1 MLLRNCRYLVTQ
13 NAARDIL
20 ERVDVLVQDNR
31 IKEIGKGL
39 ARRFP
44 KEKMIDCTER
54 IVMPGLINAHT
65 HLGMSG
71 MRGFSDDK
79 ELAAWL
85 AEIIEGEHARTRK
98 KILAEAVLG
107 VRESLRMGTTCCCD
121 MYSPGDVAAEAAEK
135 LGIRLVNC
143 PAFFTAHHALSA
155 SDIAKHLPAKRYPST
170 ISMGLGPH
178 SIYGTDEGFL
188 KAIRA
193 FATKHKML
201 MHIHVAETRKE
212 RVECKG
218 RTGLLPVEY
227 LDSIGFLSPNVLIAH
242 AVWLTKGELDIL
254 AARGVKVVHCPQ
266 SNMKL
271 AGGGVMPLREMHE
284 RGIVVALGTDSTA
297 SNNSLDMFREM
308 HTAALLHKH
317 HYWDATVAPAQTV
330 LDMATR
336 DGARALGLA
345 DLGSIEPGKLAD
357 IITLD
362 ATDINV
368 QPLAKERIVSHLVYS
383 ASGLNVSE
391 VIVNGKL
398 LLRDKKFL
406 HR

>member
-20 ERVDVLVQDNR
+20 ERVDVLIEDNC
-31 IKEIGKGL
+31 IKEVGKGL

-44 KEKMIDCTER
+44 KEESVDCSER

-85 AEIIEGEHARTRK
+85 AEIIEAEHARDHK
-98 KILAEAVLG
+98 QILAEATLG
-107 VRESLRMGTTCCCD
+107 VKECIRLGTTCCCD
-121 MYSPGDVAAEAAEK
+121 MYSPGDVAAEAAAK
-135 LGIRLVNC
+135 SGMRLVNC

-155 SDIAKHLPAKRYPST
+155 NDIVKHLPVKRYPSI
-170 ISMGLGPH
+170 ISMALGPH

-188 KAIRA
+188 KATRA
-193 FATKHKML
+193 FATEHKMII
-201 MHIHVAETRKE
+201 HIHVAETRKE
-212 RVECKG
+212 RVECKE

-227 LDSIGFLSPNVLIAH
+227 LDSIGFLGPDVLIAH

-271 AGGGVMPLREMHE
+271 AGGGVMPLAEMHE
-284 RGIVVALGTDSTA
+284 RGIVVALGTDSAA

-317 HYWDATVAPAQTV
+317 HYWDATAAPAQTV

-336 DGARALGLA
+336 DGARALGLS
-345 DLGSIEPGKLAD
+345 DVGSIEPGKLAD
-357 IITLD
+357 VILLD
-362 ATDINV
+362 TTDINL

-391 VIVNGKL
+391 VIVDGKL
-398 LLRDKKFL
+398 LIRDKKFPI
-406 HR
+406 R